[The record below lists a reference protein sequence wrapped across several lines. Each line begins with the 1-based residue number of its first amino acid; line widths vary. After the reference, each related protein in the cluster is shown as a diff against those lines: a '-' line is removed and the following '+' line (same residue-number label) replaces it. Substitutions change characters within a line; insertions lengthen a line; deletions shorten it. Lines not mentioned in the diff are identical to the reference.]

1 MSEPYLGQIIM
12 FGGAYAIQGI
22 AGSFVSKL
30 HDDGVSRAMVK
41 SMVELA
47 RTLDIR
53 VVAEQVEDR
62 EALAAVR
69 ELGVD
74 FVQGFAI
81 GRPRP
86 LTVA

>member
-1 MSEPYLGQIIM
+1 MHARGST
-12 FGGAYAIQGI
+12 GAPCG
-22 AGSFVSKL
+22 
-30 HDDGVSRAMVK
+30 
-41 SMVELA
+41 
-47 RTLDIR
+47 LDIR